1 MNIDICINT
10 KKPSPN
16 MKAAMEEYAKRLSAY
31 CKIKLNYLPL
41 QQQKLQEMIRDTLS
55 REHSTAYRITQGTSD
70 FSSEEFAARLDS
82 MGIQGISHISF
93 FIGYPECESSIPSLS
108 LTQITMS
115 DMLTGVVLCEQ
126 LYRSYRIIHD
136 QPYHK

>member
-1 MNIDICINT
+1 MNIDIYINT

-55 REHSTAYRITQGTSD
+55 REHSAAYRITQGTSD

-82 MGIQGISHISF
+82 MGIQGISHICF
-93 FIGYPECESSIPSLS
+93 FIGYPECEPSIPSLS

-126 LYRSYRIIHD
+126 LYRSYRIIYD